1 MGEEAAGAVALCERA
16 AVFCRHPDTECVLL
30 PCADCHEAAIGCTE
44 LGREAIVYVE
54 LLVHELLLPVLI
66 IAAMPCRVKKRAACD
81 AREKYPCHDGLK
93 QGALYV
99 SISPMQTANT
109 KEELRAMLAPQ
120 RGKRI
125 VFVPT
130 MGALHE
136 GHATLLRQ
144 ARELAG
150 ADGCVVAS
158 VFLNPVQFDNA
169 GDLATY
175 PKTPAQDLETC
186 DKCGVDVVF
195 MPSPDTMYCGDRSIV
210 LEENHLSTVLCGAS
224 RPGHFAGVCLVVC
237 KLFNLVQPTDAIFG
251 KKDYQQLAILRR
263 MVRDLDIPITIHGA
277 EIVRGDDGLALS
289 SRNVRLTPEH
299 RTAAP
304 AIRRNLLS
312 ARDAYASG
320 ENADAIC
327 ATLRANLEA
336 IPGVRCDY
344 VELVDAETLHEV
356 TSPHRLALLAVAAW
370 FGDVRLIDNIELS
383 RS

>member
-1 MGEEAAGAVALCERA
+1 
-16 AVFCRHPDTECVLL
+16 
-30 PCADCHEAAIGCTE
+30 
-44 LGREAIVYVE
+44 
-54 LLVHELLLPVLI
+54 
-66 IAAMPCRVKKRAACD
+66 
-81 AREKYPCHDGLK
+81 
-93 QGALYV
+93 
-99 SISPMQTANT
+99 MQTAHT
-109 KEELRAMLAPQ
+109 KEELRSLLAPL

-125 VFVPT
+125 VLVPT

-150 ADGCVVAS
+150 NEGAVVAS

-175 PKTPAQDLETC
+175 PKTPMQDLEVC

-195 MPSPDTMYCGDRSIV
+195 MPSPDTMYCNDRSMT
-210 LEENHLSTVLCGAS
+210 LEETHLSTVLCGAS

-263 MVRDLDIPITIHGA
+263 MVRDLDIPITLHGA
-277 EIVRGDDGLALS
+277 EIVREADGLALS
-289 SRNVRLTPEH
+289 SRNVRLTPAH
-299 RTAAP
+299 RAAAP
-304 AIRRNLLS
+304 EIRKSLL
-312 ARDAYASG
+312 AAATAYEKGAAG
-320 ENADAIC
+320 AAIC
-327 ATLRANLEA
+327 ARVKETLEA

-344 VELVDAETLHEV
+344 VELVDATTLHQV
-356 TSPHRLALLAVAAW
+356 TAPHRLALLAVAAW